1 MGLPSFAEQVCPHH
15 KLLDLIGS
23 WDNPNASTIQV
34 RMVYHWRPTP
44 LCERLGSQGVLRHTP
59 LVVATFVTETLQ

>member
-1 MGLPSFAEQVCPHH
+1 MHQTEQVCPHH

-34 RMVYHWRPTP
+34 GAHGWFARALCTAPHAAALMTAYH
-44 LCERLGSQGVLRHTP
+44 
-59 LVVATFVTETLQ
+59 A

>member
-1 MGLPSFAEQVCPHH
+1 MTAPVPQAFVHQTEQVCPHH

-34 RMVYHWRPTP
+34 GRCAQLVCLPRRCADAAPHAAALMTAYH
-44 LCERLGSQGVLRHTP
+44 
-59 LVVATFVTETLQ
+59 A